1 MKNLHF
7 LLVAILVGNT
17 VTAQVHTVAGKVTDS
32 TGSPL
37 QFVNIVEKGTQ
48 HGTSTD
54 VKGDYHISVKPD
66 ATLIFFLASHA
77 TQEVNVSGRSQ
88 LDVTLASSSK
98 NLGEVIVVAYGTQR
112 RATMTSSQ
120 ASISTEDFK
129 GQAVN
134 RLDQAIQ
141 GRATGVQ
148 VTNTTGAPGGDVRIR
163 IRGANSV
170 SGNNDPLYVIDGF
183 VGGDFNVIN
192 PDDVEDIE
200 VLKDAAATA
209 PYGSRGSNGVI
220 IVTTKKGNKGKMQLN
235 LTSRLSSSSVPKTY
249 DKLNAGDYA
258 ETVNAYDEAVGISP
272 YFTDQQ
278 VSEFKAKGGTDWQKE
293 IYRTAIGQQYEL
305 GIDGGSDKTSYH
317 ISGSYQDLPGVIKN
331 SFYKFYS
338 IRSNVSTHLSDKFST
353 YINFNG
359 FIRNN
364 TNTFLNSGQAN
375 PVTQSIA
382 WSPTVPTY
390 DENGYHY
397 LVKSDPLGSV
407 GFNPLAEIRERLAK
421 TNSYNAN
428 IMGGLLYKIIPD
440 LSFNVQYGIN
450 YAASEYKNFG
460 DLNVSP
466 EGGYTTRNTGTS
478 IGLQNTNT
486 LNYKHVFNGD
496 HHLDVTAVLEV
507 QKNTWE
513 GFNVGIN
520 HLIYPSFMWNN
531 LALGT
536 AQQPGSGTTESSM
549 VSLFGRVS
557 YAYKDKYLLSG
568 TIRRDAASV
577 FRDDNKVGYFPSL
590 SLGWVISQEQFME
603 DVTAIKLLKL
613 RGSWGLTGN
622 QAVGAYSTYATYK
635 SATATYSNS
644 SSVPAIEIDRSENPD
659 LKWETTEQKNVGLDV
674 QFNAI
679 GLHAS
684 ADYFI
689 KDTRDLLF
697 WVGLPMF
704 TGGGGIEKNIGEV
717 TNKGWEI
724 SVGATPVH
732 SRNFSWNTEF
742 NYSVV
747 HNKIEKLTGEGD
759 IFDDPDV
766 GWGMT
771 SLPEFV
777 LREGEPMGAFWGYQY
792 LGTWKPGDKA
802 EAAKYGA
809 VPGDS
814 RYADLNGDN
823 AIGKGDYTI
832 IGHGLP
838 KYTAGWNNTFSY
850 KGVELNIFIQGVFG
864 FDKLNFLYGAAMAN
878 GGDFRQAMLTDI
890 KNRYIPGVNETSDIP
905 AFSSTNMNF
914 IQSSRFVSKGDFI
927 RFKNV
932 SLAYTLPKALLRN
945 IASLKIFA
953 SVMNLYTI
961 TNYKGMDPEASNT
974 GSGSDAAQNID
985 YGAYPVPRT
994 FTAGITFGF

>member
-1 MKNLHF
+1 MKNSLF
-7 LLVAILVGNT
+7 LLFAILVSIAA
-17 VTAQVHTVAGKVTDS
+17 TAQVRTVSGKVTDS
-32 TGSPL
+32 EGNPL
-37 QFVNIVEKGTQ
+37 QFVSVIEKGTPN
-48 HGTSTD
+48 GTSTD
-54 VKGDYHISVKPD
+54 ANGDYKISVNPN
-66 ATLIFFLASHA
+66 ATLVFSSVSHG
-77 TQEVNVSGRSQ
+77 THEVNTGNSNAIN
-88 LDVTLASSSK
+88 VTLTSAAA
-98 NLGEVIVVAYGTQR
+98 NLSDVIVVAYGTQKR
-112 RATMTSSQ
+112 SNMTSSQ

-129 GQAVN
+129 GQAVT

-200 VLKDAAATA
+200 ILKDAAATA

-220 IVTTKKGNKGKMQLN
+220 IITTKKGSKGKTQLS
-235 LTSRLSSSSVPKTY
+235 LTSRLSSSQVMKTY

-258 ETVNAYDEAVGISP
+258 ETVNAYDAAVGINP
-272 YFTDQQ
+272 YFTADQING
-278 VSEFKAKGGTDWQKE
+278 FKTNGGTDWQKE
-293 IYRTAIGQQYEL
+293 IYQKALGQQYEL
-305 GIDGGSDKTSYH
+305 GIDGGTDKTSYH

-338 IRSNVSTHLSDKFST
+338 IRSNINTQLSNKFST

-364 TNTFLNSGQAN
+364 TNTFLDAGQAN
-375 PVTQSIA
+375 PVAQSIA
-382 WSPTVPTY
+382 WSPTVPTF
-390 DENGYHY
+390 DANGYHN
-397 LVKSDPLGSV
+397 LVKSDPIGSV
-407 GFNPLAEIRERLAK
+407 GFNPIAEITERLAK
-421 TNSYNAN
+421 ASNYNAN

-440 LSFNVQYGIN
+440 LSFNVQYGVN
-450 YAASEYKNFG
+450 YSTSEYKNFG

-486 LNYKHVFNGD
+486 LNYKHTFNGD

-536 AQQPGSGTTESSM
+536 AQQPGSGISESAM

-557 YAYKDKYLLSG
+557 YAYKDKYLFSG

-577 FRDDNKVGYFPSL
+577 FRDNNKVGYFPSL
-590 SLGWVISQEQFME
+590 SLGWVISNEQFMK
-603 DVTAIKLLKL
+603 DLNAFKLLKL

-635 SATATYSNS
+635 SATATYSNNS
-644 SSVPAIEIDRSENPD
+644 NVPAIEIDRSENKD
-659 LKWETTEQKNVGLDV
+659 LKWETTEQKDLGLDM
-674 QFNAI
+674 QFNPI

-684 ADYFI
+684 VDYFV

-704 TGGGGIEKNIGEV
+704 SGGGGIEKNIGEV
-717 TNKGWEI
+717 TNKGWEL
-724 SVGATPVH
+724 SLGATPVSSH
-732 SRNFSWNTEF
+732 NFSWNTEF

-747 HNKIEKLTGEGD
+747 NNKIVKLTGEGD
-759 IFDDPDV
+759 IFDDPDI

-777 LREGEPMGAFWGYQY
+777 LREGESMGAFWGYQY
-792 LGTWKPGDKA
+792 LGTWKPKDQA

-823 AIGKGDYTI
+823 TIGKGDYTI

-838 KYTAGWNNTFSY
+838 KYTAGWNNTFTY
-850 KGVELNIFIQGVFG
+850 KGIELNIFIQGVFG

-905 AFSSTNMNF
+905 AFSGTNLNF

-932 SLAYTLPKALLRN
+932 SLAYTLPKTVLRN
-945 IASLKIFA
+945 IASVKLFA
-953 SVMNLYTI
+953 SAMNLFTI
-961 TNYKGMDPEASNT
+961 THYKGMDPEAANT

-994 FTAGITFGF
+994 FTAGITLTF

>member
-1 MKNLHF
+1 MKNSLLLFFTF
-7 LLVAILVGNT
+7 LVSIAA
-17 VTAQVHTVAGKVTDS
+17 TAQVHPITGRVTDDA
-32 TGSPL
+32 GAPL
-37 QFVNIVEKGTQ
+37 QFVSVIEKGTPN
-48 HGTSTD
+48 GTSTD
-54 VKGDYHISVKPD
+54 ANGDYKISVKPN
-66 ATLIFFLASHA
+66 AVLVFSSVSHGSS
-77 TQEVNVSGRSQ
+77 EVNVNGRNAISIV
-88 LDVTLASSSK
+88 LSSTAAKLSD
-98 NLGEVIVVAYGTQR
+98 VIVVAYGTQK
-112 RATMTSSQ
+112 RATVTSSQ
-120 ASISTEDFK
+120 VSVSTDDFK
-129 GQAVN
+129 GQAVT
-134 RLDQAIQ
+134 RLDQALQ
-141 GRATGVQ
+141 GRASGVQ

-200 VLKDAAATA
+200 ILKDAAATA
-209 PYGSRGSNGVI
+209 PYGSRGSNGVVI
-220 IVTTKKGNKGKMQLN
+220 ITTKKGSRGKTQLS
-235 LTSRLSSSSVPKTY
+235 LTSRLSSSKIMKTY

-258 ETVNAYDEAVGISP
+258 ETVNAYDAAVGINP
-272 YFTDQQ
+272 YFTPDQI
-278 VSEFKAKGGTDWQKE
+278 SGFKTNGGTDWQKE

-305 GIDGGSDKTSYH
+305 AVDGGSEKTTYH
-317 ISGSYQDLPGVIKN
+317 ISGSYQNLPGIIKN
-331 SFYKFYS
+331 SFYKFYN
-338 IRSNVSTHLSDKFST
+338 IRSNINTQLSNKFST

-364 TNTFLNSGQAN
+364 TNTFLVAGQAN
-375 PVTQSIA
+375 PVAQSIA
-382 WSPTVPTY
+382 WSPTVPLY
-390 DENGYHY
+390 DENGYHH
-397 LVKSDPLGSV
+397 LVKSDPIGSV
-407 GFNPLAEIRERLAK
+407 GFNPIAEITERLAK

-440 LSFNVQYGIN
+440 LSLNVQYGVD

-466 EGGYTTRNTGTS
+466 EGGYTSRSTGTS

-486 LNYKHVFNGD
+486 LNYRHTFNQD

-507 QKNTWE
+507 QKGTWE

-531 LALGT
+531 LSLGT

-549 VSLFGRVS
+549 VSLFGRVTYS
-557 YAYKDKYLLSG
+557 YKDKYLFSG
-568 TIRRDAASV
+568 TIRRDASSV
-577 FRDDNKVGYFPSL
+577 FRDKNKAGYFPSL
-590 SLGWVISQEQFME
+590 SLGWLMSKEKFVE
-603 DVTAIKLLKL
+603 DLNIFKLLKL

-635 SATATYSNS
+635 SATATYTDNSN
-644 SSVPAIEIDRSENPD
+644 VPAIEIDRSENPD
-659 LKWETTEQKNVGLDV
+659 LKWETTEQKNIGLDM
-674 QFNAI
+674 QFNTI
-679 GLHAS
+679 GLRAS
-684 ADYFI
+684 VDYFN

-724 SVGATPVH
+724 SLGATPFD
-732 SRNFSWNTEF
+732 SRNFSWKTDF

-747 HNKIEKLTGEGD
+747 NNKIVKLTGEGD
-759 IFDDPDV
+759 IFDDPDI

-771 SLPEFV
+771 SQPEFV
-777 LREGEPMGAFWGYQY
+777 LREGASMGSFWGYKY
-792 LGTWKPGDKA
+792 LGTWKPKDQA
-802 EAAKYGA
+802 EAALYNA

-814 RYADLNGDN
+814 RYADLDGDKT
-823 AIGKGDYTI
+823 IGKNDLTI
-832 IGHGLP
+832 IGNGLP
-838 KYTAGWNNTFSY
+838 RYTAGWNNTFTY
-850 KGVELNIFIQGVFG
+850 KGIELNIFIQGVFG

-905 AFSSTNMNF
+905 AFSGTTANY
-914 IQSSRFVSKGDFI
+914 IQSSRFVSRGDFI

-932 SLAYTLPKALLRN
+932 SLAYTLPRSILKN
-945 IASLKIFA
+945 IASVKFFA
-953 SVMNLYTI
+953 SVMNLFTI
-961 TNYKGMDPEASNT
+961 THYKGMDPESANT

-994 FTAGITFGF
+994 FTGGITLSF